1 MDTLHT
7 ALYDALQEAGTS
19 EEKARAAAAGFP
31 PPEQIATKAD
41 IARLEIKMETKFAQ
55 IDIRIAQLETKME
68 IKIAQ
73 LQTKMETKIAQLE
86 TKMETKI
93 GAIKEEL
100 TVRIMWAQGVTI
112 GVLGVLITTLKLF

>member
-41 IARLEIKMETKFAQ
+41 IARLDIKMETKFAQ

-68 IKIAQ
+68 TKFAQ
-73 LQTKMETKIAQLE
+73 IDIRIAQLE
-86 TKMETKI
+86 TKISE
-93 GAIKEEL
+93 IKEEL

>member
-1 MDTLHT
+1 M
-7 ALYDALQEAGTS
+7 ALYDAFREAGTS

-55 IDIRIAQLETKME
+55 IDIRIAQLETKISVM
-68 IKIAQ
+68 
-73 LQTKMETKIAQLE
+73 
-86 TKMETKI
+86 
-93 GAIKEEL
+93 KEEL
-100 TVRIMWAQGVTI
+100 TLRIMWAQGVTI

>member
-41 IARLEIKMETKFAQ
+41 IARLEIK
-55 IDIRIAQLETKME
+55 IAQLETKISE
-68 IKIAQ
+68 
-73 LQTKMETKIAQLE
+73 
-86 TKMETKI
+86 
-93 GAIKEEL
+93 IKEEL

>member
-7 ALYDALQEAGTS
+7 ALYDAFREAGTS

-41 IARLEIKMETKFAQ
+41 IARLEIK
-55 IDIRIAQLETKME
+55 IAQLETKISE
-68 IKIAQ
+68 
-73 LQTKMETKIAQLE
+73 
-86 TKMETKI
+86 
-93 GAIKEEL
+93 IKEEL

-112 GVLGVLITTLKLF
+112 GVLGVLITTLRLF

>member
-7 ALYDALQEAGTS
+7 ALYDAFREAGTS

-41 IARLEIKMETKFAQ
+41 IARLEIK
-55 IDIRIAQLETKME
+55 IAQLETKME

>member
-7 ALYDALQEAGTS
+7 ALYDAFREAGTS

-41 IARLEIKMETKFAQ
+41 IARLEIK
-55 IDIRIAQLETKME
+55 IAQLETKME
-68 IKIAQ
+68 IKIG
-73 LQTKMETKIAQLE
+73 E
-86 TKMETKI
+86 
-93 GAIKEEL
+93 IKEEI
-100 TVRIMWAQGVTI
+100 TMRIIWAQGVTI

>member
-7 ALYDALQEAGTS
+7 ALYDAFREAGTS

-41 IARLEIKMETKFAQ
+41 IARLEI
-55 IDIRIAQLETKME
+55 
-68 IKIAQ
+68 
-73 LQTKMETKIAQLE
+73 KIAQLE

>member
-31 PPEQIATKAD
+31 PPEQIATKTD

-55 IDIRIAQLETKME
+55 IDIRIAQLETKISE
-68 IKIAQ
+68 
-73 LQTKMETKIAQLE
+73 
-86 TKMETKI
+86 
-93 GAIKEEL
+93 IKEEL
-100 TVRIMWAQGVTI
+100 TMRIMWAQGVTI

>member
-7 ALYDALQEAGTS
+7 ALYDAFREAGTS

-31 PPEQIATKAD
+31 PPEQIATKTD
-41 IARLEIKMETKFAQ
+41 IARLEIK
-55 IDIRIAQLETKME
+55 IAQLETKISE
-68 IKIAQ
+68 IK
-73 LQTKMETKIAQLE
+73 ED
-86 TKMETKI
+86 
-93 GAIKEEL
+93 L

>member
-55 IDIRIAQLETKME
+55 VEIRIAQLE
-68 IKIAQ
+68 I
-73 LQTKMETKIAQLE
+73 KIAQLE
-86 TKMETKI
+86 TKISE
-93 GAIKEEL
+93 IKEEL
-100 TVRIMWAQGVTI
+100 TMRIMWAQGVTI

>member
-7 ALYDALQEAGTS
+7 ALYDAFREAGTS

-55 IDIRIAQLETKME
+55 VDIRIAQLETKME
-68 IKIAQ
+68 
-73 LQTKMETKIAQLE
+73 TKF
-86 TKMETKI
+86 

>member
-7 ALYDALQEAGTS
+7 ALYDALREAGTS

-31 PPEQIATKAD
+31 PPEQIATKTD

-55 IDIRIAQLETKME
+55 IDIRIAQLETKISE
-68 IKIAQ
+68 
-73 LQTKMETKIAQLE
+73 
-86 TKMETKI
+86 
-93 GAIKEEL
+93 IKEEL
-100 TVRIMWAQGVTI
+100 TMRIMWAQGVTI

>member
-41 IARLEIKMETKFAQ
+41 IARLEIK
-55 IDIRIAQLETKME
+55 IAQLE

-86 TKMETKI
+86 TKISE
-93 GAIKEEL
+93 IKEEL

>member
-7 ALYDALQEAGTS
+7 ALYDAFREAGTS

-41 IARLEIKMETKFAQ
+41 IARLEIK
-55 IDIRIAQLETKME
+55 IAQLETKME
-68 IKIAQ
+68 TKIAQ

>member
-7 ALYDALQEAGTS
+7 ALYDAFREAGTS

-41 IARLEIKMETKFAQ
+41 IARLEIK
-55 IDIRIAQLETKME
+55 IAQLD

-86 TKMETKI
+86 TKI
-93 GAIKEEL
+93 SAIKEEL

>member
-1 MDTLHT
+1 METLHT
-7 ALYDALQEAGTS
+7 ALYDAFREAGTS

-41 IARLEIKMETKFAQ
+41 IARLEIK
-55 IDIRIAQLETKME
+55 
-68 IKIAQ
+68 IAQ
-73 LQTKMETKIAQLE
+73 LQTKMEIKIAQLE
-86 TKMETKI
+86 TKMETKF

-112 GVLGVLITTLKLF
+112 GVLGVLITILKLF

>member
-41 IARLEIKMETKFAQ
+41 IARLEIK
-55 IDIRIAQLETKME
+55 IAQLETKME
-68 IKIAQ
+68 I
-73 LQTKMETKIAQLE
+73 KIAQLE

>member
-41 IARLEIKMETKFAQ
+41 IARLEIK
-55 IDIRIAQLETKME
+55 
-68 IKIAQ
+68 
-73 LQTKMETKIAQLE
+73 IAQLE

-112 GVLGVLITTLKLF
+112 GVLGMLITTLKLF

>member
-7 ALYDALQEAGTS
+7 ALYDAFREAGTS

-31 PPEQIATKAD
+31 PPEQIATKTD

-55 IDIRIAQLETKME
+55 IDIRIAQLE
-68 IKIAQ
+68 I
-73 LQTKMETKIAQLE
+73 KIAQLE

-112 GVLGVLITTLKLF
+112 GVLGMLITTLKLF

>member
-7 ALYDALQEAGTS
+7 ALYDAFREAGTS

-31 PPEQIATKAD
+31 PPEQIATKTD

-55 IDIRIAQLETKME
+55 IDVRIAQLETKISE
-68 IKIAQ
+68 IK
-73 LQTKMETKIAQLE
+73 ED
-86 TKMETKI
+86 
-93 GAIKEEL
+93 L